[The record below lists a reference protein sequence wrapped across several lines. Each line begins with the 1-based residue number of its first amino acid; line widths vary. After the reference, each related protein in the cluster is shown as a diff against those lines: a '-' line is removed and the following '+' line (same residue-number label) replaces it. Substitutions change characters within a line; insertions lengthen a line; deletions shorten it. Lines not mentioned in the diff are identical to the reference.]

1 MSTRKERETLR
12 RLRSGDESGFSI
24 IEALVASLVL
34 IISTVGILTA
44 LESTGRAGQQERQR
58 SQAYQVAQED
68 QARIRSLKI
77 TQLLDYSQTRTV
89 TVDGEP
95 YTVVSA
101 SKFVTDATGTTSCD
115 SGTAAAD
122 YLTVSSTVSWPGM
135 GSRPPVEIESIV
147 APPNGSFEEDRGA
160 LAVAVRDAAGNG
172 IPGIGLTGTGAGA
185 FSGTTGSNG
194 CSIFANLPEGNYTLT
209 PSASGYVDK
218 DGIAAS
224 SVPTS
229 VVAQSTNSIA
239 LQLDRPGSIETT
251 FKTLDGGV
259 LVNST
264 ADSVVVA
271 NTGMTAPKSFG
282 TIGTRVVKQTASPL
296 FPFTSPDIV
305 YAGACTGNNPTA
317 ATPTAPAAQASV
329 QVNAGGPAATAQVTL
344 PSLNLRV
351 FSGSSS
357 SSPGSL
363 VGNARVTVTDKNCSI
378 GGNPVKRVL
387 ATASSG
393 ANLGELPD
401 PGLPYSTYDICVSN
415 TTTTAALP
423 TIRRS
428 TTTNLAVKSTTT
440 PANLT
445 VYLGATGLTSG
456 ACP

>member
-1 MSTRKERETLR
+1 MRKERETLR
-12 RLRSGDESGFSI
+12 LSAESGFSI

-101 SKFVTDATGTTSCD
+101 SSFVTDATGTTSCD
-115 SGTAAAD
+115 TGTAAAD
-122 YLTVSSTVSWPGM
+122 YLTVSSTVTWPSI
-135 GSRPPVEIESIV
+135 GSRPPVEIESII

-172 IPGIGLTGTGAGA
+172 IPGIGLSGTGAGA
-185 FSGTTGSNG
+185 FSGSTGANG

-209 PSASGYVDK
+209 PAASGYVDK

-224 SVPTS
+224 SIPTS
-229 VVAQSTNSIA
+229 VVAQATNSVA

-251 FKTLDGGV
+251 FKTLDGSPAV

-264 ADSVVVA
+264 ADSVVVS

-317 ATPTAPAAQASV
+317 TTPTAPQAQASV
-329 QVNAGGPAATAQVTL
+329 QVNAGGPAATAQVIL
-344 PSLNLRV
+344 PALNLRV

-363 VGNARVTVTDKNCSI
+363 VANARVTLTDRNCSI
-378 GGNPVKRVL
+378 SGNPVKRVL
-387 ATASSG
+387 STGSSG
-393 ANLGELPD
+393 ASLGELPD
-401 PGLPYSTYDICVSN
+401 PGLPYSTYGICVSN
-415 TTTTAALP
+415 TTTNAALP
-423 TIRRS
+423 TIRRF
-428 TTTNLAVKSTTT
+428 TPPDQAVKSTTT
-440 PANLT
+440 PTSLT
-445 VYLGATGLTSG
+445 VYLSATGTVSG